1 MHAAVSLDY
10 TDINLAL
17 NKPAIQTST
26 YDGQEAS
33 RAVDGL
39 VGVGAA
45 SCTLAHSHSSWAVD
59 LGAAYDVGHVTVT
72 HDANAIH
79 GRPNQVGP
87 IMGSLK
93 SPYRTFCLLSIDT
106 LAQDCLFLRKA
117 RFLCAHFGDRQ
128 THRDRCRFS
137 VLLVFL

>member
-1 MHAAVSLDY
+1 MHAVVSLDY

-17 NKPAIQTST
+17 NKPAIQIST
-26 YDGQEAS
+26 YDYCEAS

-39 VGVGAA
+39 VGASSA
-45 SCTLAHSHSSWAVD
+45 SCTHAHFHSWWSVD

-72 HDANAIH
+72 NDNNTYQ

-93 SPYRTFCLLSIDT
+93 SPYRT
-106 LAQDCLFLRKA
+106 
-117 RFLCAHFGDRQ
+117 
-128 THRDRCRFS
+128 S
-137 VLLVFL
+137 VGCQ